1 MHWNRILCIIL
12 CLLCIPVNAIFA
24 EATCDIKLE
33 LPESTELVSQIKK
46 CLTERS
52 GWNPNS
58 ITEFVCPQG
67 EVYLD
72 NNQKIDNQTLAYLT
86 AVNLS
91 FNTADENIK
100 KYIKTLTLSREPN
113 STKWIETMNVC
124 REKIQYTYASICAF
138 WTLESKLKDGDKN
151 LIHTTDAYPQSL
163 CITRAKQ
170 KLQWWDYLQK
180 ILMADGIAKNHKN
193 STDAWATEVKWAY
206 ARILGNWHSYQKILA
221 RAISKMTGYTKE
233 SI

>member
-1 MHWNRILCIIL
+1 MYWIRLFWIIF
-12 CLLCIPVNAIFA
+12 CFLCIPVNAIFA
-24 EATCDIKLE
+24 ETTCDIKLE

-46 CLTERS
+46 CLAERS

-72 NNQKIDNQTLAYLT
+72 NNQKIDNQTLAYLI
-86 AVNLS
+86 AVNIS
-91 FNTADENIK
+91 FNKTDEVIK
-100 KYIKTLTLSREPN
+100 KYMKTLVQNREPN
-113 STKWIETMNVC
+113 PIKWTETLNAC
-124 REKIQYTYASICAF
+124 REKIDQTYSSICAF

-151 LIHTTDAYPQSL
+151 LIHTTDAYPQWL
-163 CITRAKQ
+163 CMTRANQ

-180 ILMADGIAKNHKN
+180 ILMADGIAKNQKN
-193 STDAWATEVKWAY
+193 SSDAWATEVKWAY
-206 ARILGNWHSYQKILA
+206 ARVLGNWHSYQKILA

-233 SI
+233 SN